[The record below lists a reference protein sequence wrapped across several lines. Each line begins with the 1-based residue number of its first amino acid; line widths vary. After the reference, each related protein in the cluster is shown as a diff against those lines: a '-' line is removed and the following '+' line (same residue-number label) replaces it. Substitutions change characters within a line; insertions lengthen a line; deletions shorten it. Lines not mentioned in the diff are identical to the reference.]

1 MALYEAMSKAQL
13 KPGYGRS
20 LEKIRS
26 DRSGGHE
33 PSVEVEGTTVTEE
46 SPAVVETEAAAAV
59 AEETGTEERIESPQV
74 SVRWQRRPRV
84 VQINGGRI
92 ELSVPYQ
99 LGIAIL
105 LGLIVVVLVAYRAG
119 QGSMAVKEVK
129 TNNPPRE
136 TVGNRANPPV
146 TPNRAVRQEDAPV
159 AKAPQ
164 DTANIV
170 TATSMGSNIIVLVQ
184 HGSQRDLVP
193 VQAHFASYGIAT
205 EIVNWGGRYY
215 LITQDKYNS
224 FAPGGDGYIA
234 KQKIAQAGAEYKG
247 KAPEGYETFAPHY
260 FSDAYGK
267 KIE

>member
-13 KPGYGRS
+13 KPGYGRT

-26 DRSGGHE
+26 DRSADHE
-33 PSVEVEGTTVTEE
+33 PSVEAEGAAVTQEI
-46 SPAVVETEAAAAV
+46 PAPVETEAAV
-59 AEETGTEERIESPQV
+59 VTEETGVEERIERPQV
-74 SVRWQRRPRV
+74 SVRWRRRPRV

-92 ELSVPYQ
+92 EFSVPYQ

-105 LGLIVVVLVAYRAG
+105 LGLIVVVLLAYRAG
-119 QGSMAVKEVK
+119 GQGSVAVKEVK
-129 TNNPPRE
+129 TNNPVRDIG
-136 TVGNRANPPV
+136 GNRSNPPV

-164 DTANIV
+164 DIANIV
-170 TATSMGSNIIVLVQ
+170 TATSTGSNVIVLVQ

-224 FAPGGDGYIA
+224 VAPGSDGYIA

>member
-13 KPGYGRS
+13 KPGYGRT

-26 DRSGGHE
+26 DRSEGHE
-33 PSVEVEGTTVTEE
+33 PIVEAEDAAVPQEI
-46 SPAVVETEAAAAV
+46 PAPIETEVAAV
-59 AEETGTEERIESPQV
+59 AEETGVEERIERPQV

-92 ELSVPYQ
+92 EFSVPYQ

-119 QGSMAVKEVK
+119 RGSAAVKDVK

-136 TVGNRANPPV
+136 ISGNRANPPV
-146 TPNRAVRQEDAPV
+146 TANRAVRQEEAVV

-164 DTANIV
+164 DTANIG
-170 TATSMGSNIIVLVQ
+170 TPASTGSNVIVLVQ
-184 HGSQRDLVP
+184 HGSQRDLAP

-205 EIVNWGGRYY
+205 DIVNWGGRYY

-224 FAPGGDGYIA
+224 FAPGGDGYVA
-234 KQKIAQAGAEYKG
+234 KQKITQVGAEYKG

-267 KIE
+267 KVE

>member
-13 KPGYGRS
+13 KPGYGRT

-26 DRSGGHE
+26 DRSGDHE
-33 PSVEVEGTTVTEE
+33 PIVEAQEAAVTQET
-46 SPAVVETEAAAAV
+46 PAPVETEAAAV
-59 AEETGTEERIESPQV
+59 AEESGVEERIERPQV
-74 SVRWQRRPRV
+74 SVRWRRRPRV

-119 QGSMAVKEVK
+119 RSSAAVKEVK
-129 TNNPPRE
+129 PNNPVRE
-136 TVGNRANPPV
+136 IGGNRSNPPV
-146 TPNRAVRQEDAPV
+146 TPNRAVRQEDAAV

-164 DTANIV
+164 DTAKIV
-170 TATSMGSNIIVLVQ
+170 TATSTGSNVIVLVQ
-184 HGSQRDLVP
+184 HSSQRDLVP

-224 FAPGGDGYIA
+224 VAPGSDGYIA

>member
-13 KPGYGRS
+13 KPGYGRT

-26 DRSGGHE
+26 DRSEGHE
-33 PSVEVEGTTVTEE
+33 PSVEAQEAAVAQET
-46 SPAVVETEAAAAV
+46 PAPVETEAAAV
-59 AEETGTEERIESPQV
+59 AEETGVEERIERPQV
-74 SVRWQRRPRV
+74 SIRWRRKPRV

-119 QGSMAVKEVK
+119 QGSVAVKEVG

-136 TVGNRANPPV
+136 IGGNRANPPV

-164 DTANIV
+164 DTANIGTV
-170 TATSMGSNIIVLVQ
+170 TSTGSNIIVLVQ
-184 HGSQRDLVP
+184 HSSQRDLVP

-267 KIE
+267 KVE

>member
-13 KPGYGRS
+13 KPGYGRT

-26 DRSGGHE
+26 DRSGDHE
-33 PSVEVEGTTVTEE
+33 PSVEVEGTTVPEE
-46 SPAVVETEAAAAV
+46 SPAVAETEAAGV
-59 AEETGTEERIESPQV
+59 IEETGVEERIERPQV
-74 SVRWQRRPRV
+74 SVRWRRKPRV

-92 ELSVPYQ
+92 EFSVPYQ

-119 QGSMAVKEVK
+119 QGSAAVKEVK
-129 TNNPPRE
+129 TNNPARD
-136 TVGNRANPPV
+136 VGGNRASPPV
-146 TPNRAVRQEDAPV
+146 TPNKVVRQENVVVPKV
-159 AKAPQ
+159 PQ
-164 DTANIV
+164 DTANIGP
-170 TATSMGSNIIVLVQ
+170 ATPTGSNVIVLVQ

-205 EIVNWGGRYY
+205 EIVNWSGRYY
-215 LITQDKYNS
+215 LITQDKYDS

-267 KIE
+267 KVE